1 MKWIDYIN
9 SKGNLEEYLSNKYGE
24 VSAKSLV
31 RLFNTRIGLPLSDSF
46 NTVKSIDNMVFGQF
60 IMAERALTT
69 HSEEYESLMELAYA
83 ILRPKDDV
91 IFDNTDDDKE
101 AKLKTDILDNDA
113 KDVIEE
119 CVRYSDMRNK
129 FVKEDFAGV
138 FYKTPSDI
146 DEDDEDEEEEV
157 EEESFEAK
165 FSRDW
170 YWYTI
175 VNSLASDD
183 ILKHEA
189 IYMMKMRDVAPHLA
203 YLRMKGIIDYKQR
216 KAEEMASKLKR

>member
-1 MKWIDYIN
+1 MKWIDYVESN
-9 SKGNLEEYLSNKYGE
+9 GDLESHLLSKYSNIE
-24 VSAKSLV
+24 VGSII
-31 RLFNTRIGLPLSDSF
+31 RLFNSRKPLLLDAKFNLVSSIG
-46 NTVKSIDNMVFGQF
+46 NMVFGQF

-69 HSEEYESLMELAYA
+69 MDNHYESLRELANS
-83 ILRPKDDV
+83 IIRPLEDSV
-91 IFDNTDDDKE
+91 FDNTDDGKE
-101 AKLKTDILDNDA
+101 LLLRAEIMDENA
-113 KDVIEE
+113 KDVLEE
-119 CVRYSDMRNK
+119 CIRYSDIRNK

-138 FYKTPSDI
+138 FYKSDNEEDEEDE
-146 DEDDEDEEEEV
+146 DEDDIDD
-157 EEESFEAK
+157 ESFEAK

-189 IYMMKMRDVAPHLA
+189 IYMMKMRDIAPHLA

>member
-1 MKWIDYIN
+1 MKWKDYIESN
-9 SKGNLEEYLSNKYGE
+9 GDLESHLLSKYSE
-24 VSAKSLV
+24 VEVASIL
-31 RLFNTRIGLPLSDSF
+31 RLFNNREPLLLNSKF
-46 NTVKSIDNMVFGQF
+46 TTVSSVGNMVFGQF

-69 HSEEYESLMELAYA
+69 MDNHYESLRELANS
-83 ILRPKDDV
+83 IIRPLGDAV
-91 IFDNTDDDKE
+91 FDNTDDSKE
-101 AKLKTDILDNDA
+101 SLLHIEIMDENA
-113 KDVIEE
+113 KDVLEE
-119 CVRYSDMRNK
+119 CINYSDIRNK

-138 FYKTPSDI
+138 FYKSDN
-146 DEDDEDEEEEV
+146 DEEEEDDDDID
-157 EEESFEAK
+157 EESFEAK

-203 YLRMKGIIDYKQR
+203 YLRMKGIIDYKR
-216 KAEEMASKLKR
+216 HKAQEMANKLKR

>member
-1 MKWIDYIN
+1 MKWIDYVESN
-9 SKGNLEEYLSNKYGE
+9 GDLESHLLSKYSNIE
-24 VSAKSLV
+24 VGSII
-31 RLFNTRIGLPLSDSF
+31 RLFNSRKPLLLDAKFNLVSSIG
-46 NTVKSIDNMVFGQF
+46 NMVFGQF

-69 HSEEYESLMELAYA
+69 MDNHYESLRELANS
-83 ILRPKDDV
+83 IIRPLEDSV
-91 IFDNTDDDKE
+91 FDNTDDGKE
-101 AKLKTDILDNDA
+101 LLLRAEIMDEKA
-113 KDVIEE
+113 KDVLEE
-119 CVRYSDMRNK
+119 CNRYSDIRNK

-138 FYKTPSDI
+138 FYKSDKEEEEEDE
-146 DEDDEDEEEEV
+146 DEDDIDD
-157 EEESFEAK
+157 ESFEAK